1 MFWERHKSIF
11 ATLANMQIISHQ
23 KNGVQ
28 IAEVLSDS
36 VLIKSPE
43 DGAQLLND
51 LYYQGFDGI
60 IIKADQLSPDFFELK
75 TGLAGEVLQKFSN
88 RRVRLAII
96 GDFNDIE
103 SKSLRDF
110 VFESNKGNLIKFTPS
125 VDEAL
130 SGF

>member
-1 MFWERHKSIF
+1 
-11 ATLANMQIISHQ
+11 MQIISHQ

-28 IAEVLSDS
+28 IAEVLSDT

-43 DGAQLLND
+43 DAAQLLND

-60 IIKADQLSPDFFELK
+60 IIKAGQLAPDFFELK

-96 GDFNDIE
+96 GDFKYIE

-125 VDEAL
+125 SVEEAL

>member
-1 MFWERHKSIF
+1 
-11 ATLANMQIISHQ
+11 MQIISHQ